1 MELQQKYDE
10 LDDIIDTLDRLI
22 DRIEDR
28 NYIEQLEETKYE
40 AQEEFTDVAERL
52 QEERDIEERQQEK
65 EYWEE
70 AI

>member
-40 AQEEFTDVAERL
+40 AQEEFADVAERL